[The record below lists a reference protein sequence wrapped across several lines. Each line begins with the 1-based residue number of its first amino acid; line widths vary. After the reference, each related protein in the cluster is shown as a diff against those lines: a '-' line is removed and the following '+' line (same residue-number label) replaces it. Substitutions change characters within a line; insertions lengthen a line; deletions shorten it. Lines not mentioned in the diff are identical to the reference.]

1 MAPKPLRSKKAGPPK
16 RRERE
21 VLDAAV
27 EVFARNGYSDAS
39 VQDVADAVGI
49 LKGSLY
55 HYIDSKDD
63 LLFRLLVEVHDD
75 VETILTEVQA
85 TEGLEPLARL
95 SEYVRCQVE
104 YNLAHLDRISIYYH
118 DIDHLSEGHRT
129 DLYGRRRVHEHF
141 VTDLIREAQKQG
153 AAGSD
158 IDARIAANFVFGTI
172 IWVYR
177 WYRPKG
183 RVAQADLARMCA
195 SFVCAGVAAG
205 VTAPPALG

>member
-1 MAPKPLRSKKAGPPK
+1 MPTEPPPAKRSRPVK

-27 EVFARNGYSDAS
+27 EVFARHGYAEAS

-75 VETILTEVQA
+75 VEAILADVQA
-85 TEGLEPLARL
+85 VEDLAPLDRL
-95 SEYVRCQVE
+95 TLYVRRQVE
-104 YNLAHLDRISIYYH
+104 YNLAHLERISIYYH
-118 DIDHLSEGHRT
+118 DIDHLSEDHRT
-129 DLYGRRRVHEHF
+129 DLYARRRVHEHF
-141 VTDLIREAQKQG
+141 VTDLIRDAQRRGEAG
-153 AAGSD
+153 PGL
-158 IDARIAANFVFGTI
+158 DARIAANFVFGTI

-183 RVAQADLARMCA
+183 RVAQTDLAGMCA
-195 SFVCAGVAAG
+195 AYVVAG
-205 VTAPPALG
+205 VTGGGGAPPAA